1 MAEDGDGSQAITQYG
16 SFSSV
21 NRHSQDGYSAAT
33 LTSLAFDDDGVLSAV
48 YNNGQVKNVAQIA
61 IAKFDNNE
69 GLYKKG
75 KNLFKESYSS
85 GQATMGKPNEGGRGD
100 ILSKS
105 LELSNV
111 DIAHEF
117 VGLMTSQRNFSANA
131 KAVQTA
137 DQMLQE
143 VLNIKMKGKGGFNHN
158 YQALKILTVLE
169 KKYFDFD
176 GLNLTFETLDGIL
189 KHNGPITSVLPSYIQ
204 SFINFF
210 GGEKKS
216 QGSFEAQIAAICD
229 DIAYN
234 NNDIDDGLYAGLF
247 EIEEL
252 NELEIIKD
260 AFKKINLK
268 KSKEYRRIKYE
279 LIRKLINI
287 MVDDLIRNT
296 KQNIQNFKIKNCY
309 QILELDKPLV
319 IFGDEMKNKEKNLK
333 VFLKNKMYNHP
344 KVKTMNFKAKKI
356 VSDLFDLYIDEP
368 YLLPTSWRNF
378 KNENEKYVN
387 VSDYISGM
395 TDNYAINIHKKYF
408 DLYSH

>member
-1 MAEDGDGSQAITQYG
+1 MVQYSIFSTNYKSSKGRIFGEKDDPNRTCFMRDRDRIIHSSAFRRLKYKTQVFVHHEEDYFRT
-16 SFSSV
+16 
-21 NRHSQDGYSAAT
+21 R
-33 LTSLAFDDDGVLSAV
+33 LSH
-48 YNNGQVKNVAQIA
+48 
-61 IAKFDNNE
+61 
-69 GLYKKG
+69 
-75 KNLFKESYSS
+75 
-85 GQATMGKPNEGGRGD
+85 
-100 ILSKS
+100 S
-105 LELSNV
+105 LEVSQLSRSISKVFNIN
-111 DIAHEF
+111 DDLTESISLSHDLGHTPFGHAGE
-117 VGLMTSQRNFSANA
+117 
-131 KAVQTA
+131 
-137 DQMLQE
+137 E
-143 VLNIKMKGKGGFNHN
+143 VLNKKMKGKGGFNHN

-169 KKYFDFD
+169 KKYLDFD

-204 SFINFF
+204 NFINFF

-260 AFKKINLK
+260 ALKKINLK
-268 KSKEYRRIKYE
+268 KSKEFRRIKYE

-296 KQNIQNFKIKNCY
+296 KQNILNFKIKNCNE
-309 QILELDKPLV
+309 ILELDKPLV
-319 IFGDEMKNKEKNLK
+319 IFGDEMKNKEKKLK

-368 YLLPTSWRNF
+368 YLLPTGWRNF

>member
-1 MAEDGDGSQAITQYG
+1 MAQYSIFSTNYKSSKGRVFFEKEDPNRTCFMRDRDRIIHSSAFRRLKYKTQVFVHHEEDY
-16 SFSSV
+16 F
-21 NRHSQDGYSAAT
+21 RT
-33 LTSLAFDDDGVLSAV
+33 RLSH
-48 YNNGQVKNVAQIA
+48 
-61 IAKFDNNE
+61 
-69 GLYKKG
+69 
-75 KNLFKESYSS
+75 
-85 GQATMGKPNEGGRGD
+85 
-100 ILSKS
+100 S
-105 LELSNV
+105 LEVSQLSRSISKVFNIN
-111 DIAHEF
+111 DDLTESISLSHDLGHTPFGHAGE
-117 VGLMTSQRNFSANA
+117 
-131 KAVQTA
+131 
-137 DQMLQE
+137 E
-143 VLNIKMKGKGGFNHN
+143 VLNNKMKGKGGFNHN

-169 KKYFDFD
+169 KKYLDFD

-189 KHNGPITSVLPSYIQ
+189 KHNGPINSVLPSYIQ

-247 EIEEL
+247 VIEEL

-260 AFKKINLK
+260 ALKKINLK

-309 QILELDKPLV
+309 EILELDKPLV
-319 IFGDEMKNKEKNLK
+319 VFGDEMKNKEKKLK

-368 YLLPTSWRNF
+368 YLLPSGWRNF

>member
-1 MAEDGDGSQAITQYG
+1 MVQY
-16 SFSSV
+16 SIFST
-21 NRHSQDGYSAAT
+21 N
-33 LTSLAFDDDGVLSAV
+33 
-48 YNNGQVKNVAQIA
+48 
-61 IAKFDNNE
+61 
-69 GLYKKG
+69 YK
-75 KNLFKESYSS
+75 
-85 GQATMGKPNEGGRGD
+85 
-100 ILSKS
+100 LSKGRIFLEKDDPNRTCFMRDRDRIIHSSAFRRLKYKTQVFVHHEEDYFRTRLSHS
-105 LELSNV
+105 LEVSQLSRSISKVFNIN
-111 DIAHEF
+111 DDLTESISLSHDLGHTPFGHAGE
-117 VGLMTSQRNFSANA
+117 
-131 KAVQTA
+131 
-137 DQMLQE
+137 E
-143 VLNIKMKGKGGFNHN
+143 VLNNKMKGKGGFNHN

-169 KKYFDFD
+169 KKYLDFD

-189 KHNGPITSVLPSYIQ
+189 KHNGPITSILPSYIEN
-204 SFINFF
+204 FINFF
-210 GGEKKS
+210 GGKKKS

-252 NELEIIKD
+252 NELEIIKE
-260 AFKKINLK
+260 ALKKINLK
-268 KSKEYRRIKYE
+268 KSKEYKRIKYE

-296 KQNIQNFKIKNCY
+296 KQNIQNFKIKNCN
-309 QILELDKPLV
+309 QILELDQPLV

-356 VSDLFDLYIDEP
+356 VSNLFDLYIDEP
-368 YLLPTSWRNF
+368 YLLPNGWRNF

>member
-1 MAEDGDGSQAITQYG
+1 MVQYSIFSTNYKSSKGRVFCEKEDPNRTCFMRDRDRIIHSSAFRRLKYKTQVFVHHEEDY
-16 SFSSV
+16 F
-21 NRHSQDGYSAAT
+21 RT
-33 LTSLAFDDDGVLSAV
+33 RLSH
-48 YNNGQVKNVAQIA
+48 
-61 IAKFDNNE
+61 
-69 GLYKKG
+69 
-75 KNLFKESYSS
+75 
-85 GQATMGKPNEGGRGD
+85 
-100 ILSKS
+100 S
-105 LELSNV
+105 LEVSQLSRSISKVFNIN
-111 DIAHEF
+111 DDLTESISLSHDLGHTPFGHAGE
-117 VGLMTSQRNFSANA
+117 
-131 KAVQTA
+131 
-137 DQMLQE
+137 E
-143 VLNIKMKGKGGFNHN
+143 VLNKKMKGKGGFNHN

-169 KKYFDFD
+169 KKYLDFD

-204 SFINFF
+204 NFINFF
-210 GGEKKS
+210 GGKKKS

-260 AFKKINLK
+260 ALKKINLK

-296 KQNIQNFKIKNCY
+296 KQNIQNFKIKNCNE
-309 QILELDKPLV
+309 ILELDKPLV

-368 YLLPTSWRNF
+368 YLLPSGWRNF

>member
-1 MAEDGDGSQAITQYG
+1 MAQYSIFSTNYKSSKGRVFFEKEDPNRTCFMRDRDRIIHSSAFRRLKYKTQVFVHHEEDY
-16 SFSSV
+16 F
-21 NRHSQDGYSAAT
+21 RT
-33 LTSLAFDDDGVLSAV
+33 RLSH
-48 YNNGQVKNVAQIA
+48 
-61 IAKFDNNE
+61 
-69 GLYKKG
+69 
-75 KNLFKESYSS
+75 
-85 GQATMGKPNEGGRGD
+85 
-100 ILSKS
+100 S
-105 LELSNV
+105 LEVSQLSRSISKVFNIN
-111 DIAHEF
+111 DDLTESISLSHDLGHTPFGHAGE
-117 VGLMTSQRNFSANA
+117 
-131 KAVQTA
+131 
-137 DQMLQE
+137 E
-143 VLNIKMKGKGGFNHN
+143 VLNKKMKGKGGFNHN

-169 KKYFDFD
+169 KKYLDFD

-189 KHNGPITSVLPSYIQ
+189 KHNGPIKSVLPSYIQ

-210 GGEKKS
+210 GGEKKT

-260 AFKKINLK
+260 ALKKINLK

-309 QILELDKPLV
+309 EILELDKPLV
-319 IFGDEMKNKEKNLK
+319 VFGDEMKNKEKKLK

-368 YLLPTSWRNF
+368 YLLPSGWRNF
-378 KNENEKYVN
+378 KNKNEKYVN

>member
-1 MAEDGDGSQAITQYG
+1 MVQYSIFSTNYKSSKGRIFGEKDDPNRTCFMRDRDRIIHSSAFRRLKYKTQVFVHHEEDYFRT
-16 SFSSV
+16 
-21 NRHSQDGYSAAT
+21 R
-33 LTSLAFDDDGVLSAV
+33 LSH
-48 YNNGQVKNVAQIA
+48 
-61 IAKFDNNE
+61 
-69 GLYKKG
+69 
-75 KNLFKESYSS
+75 
-85 GQATMGKPNEGGRGD
+85 
-100 ILSKS
+100 S
-105 LELSNV
+105 LEVSQLSRSISKVFNIN
-111 DIAHEF
+111 DDLTESISLSHDLGHTPFGHAGE
-117 VGLMTSQRNFSANA
+117 
-131 KAVQTA
+131 
-137 DQMLQE
+137 E
-143 VLNIKMKGKGGFNHN
+143 VLNKKMKEKGGFNHN

-169 KKYFDFD
+169 KKYLDFD

-189 KHNGPITSVLPSYIQ
+189 KHNGPITSKLPSYIQ
-204 SFINFF
+204 NFINFF

-260 AFKKINLK
+260 ALKKINLK

-296 KQNIQNFKIKNCY
+296 KQNIQNFKIKNCNE
-309 QILELDKPLV
+309 ILELDKPLV

-368 YLLPTSWRNF
+368 YLLPTGWRNF

>member
-1 MAEDGDGSQAITQYG
+1 MAQYSIFSTNYKSSKGRVFFEKEDPNRTCFMRDRDRIIHSSAFRRLKYKTQVFVHHEEDY
-16 SFSSV
+16 F
-21 NRHSQDGYSAAT
+21 RT
-33 LTSLAFDDDGVLSAV
+33 RLSH
-48 YNNGQVKNVAQIA
+48 
-61 IAKFDNNE
+61 
-69 GLYKKG
+69 
-75 KNLFKESYSS
+75 
-85 GQATMGKPNEGGRGD
+85 
-100 ILSKS
+100 S
-105 LELSNV
+105 LEVSQLSRSISKVFNIN
-111 DIAHEF
+111 DDLTESISLSHDLGHTPFGHAGE
-117 VGLMTSQRNFSANA
+117 
-131 KAVQTA
+131 
-137 DQMLQE
+137 E
-143 VLNIKMKGKGGFNHN
+143 VLNKKMKGKGGFNHN

-169 KKYFDFD
+169 KKYLDFD

-189 KHNGPITSVLPSYIQ
+189 KHNGPIKSVLPSYIQ

-210 GGEKKS
+210 GGEKKT

-247 EIEEL
+247 VIEEL
-252 NELEIIKD
+252 NELEIVKD
-260 AFKKINLK
+260 ALKKINLK

-296 KQNIQNFKIKNCY
+296 KQNIQNFKIKNCNE
-309 QILELDKPLV
+309 ILELDKPLV

-368 YLLPTSWRNF
+368 YLLPTGWRNF

>member
-1 MAEDGDGSQAITQYG
+1 MVQYSIFSTNYKSSKGRVFFEKEDPNRTCFMRDRDRIIHSSAFRRLKYKTQVFVHHEEDY
-16 SFSSV
+16 F
-21 NRHSQDGYSAAT
+21 RT
-33 LTSLAFDDDGVLSAV
+33 RLSH
-48 YNNGQVKNVAQIA
+48 
-61 IAKFDNNE
+61 
-69 GLYKKG
+69 
-75 KNLFKESYSS
+75 
-85 GQATMGKPNEGGRGD
+85 
-100 ILSKS
+100 S
-105 LELSNV
+105 LEVSQLSRSISKVFNIN
-111 DIAHEF
+111 DDLTESISLSHDLGHTPFGHAGE
-117 VGLMTSQRNFSANA
+117 
-131 KAVQTA
+131 
-137 DQMLQE
+137 E
-143 VLNIKMKGKGGFNHN
+143 VLNKKMKGKGGFNHN

-169 KKYFDFD
+169 KKYLDFD

-189 KHNGPITSVLPSYIQ
+189 KHNGPITSVLPNYIQ
-204 SFINFF
+204 NFINFF

-260 AFKKINLK
+260 AMKKINLK

-296 KQNIQNFKIKNCY
+296 KQNIQNFKIKNCNE
-309 QILELDKPLV
+309 ILELDKPLV

-368 YLLPTSWRNF
+368 YLLPSGWRDF

-408 DLYSH
+408 DLYSN

>member
-1 MAEDGDGSQAITQYG
+1 MVQYSIFSTNYKSSKGRIFGEKDDPNRTCFMRDRDRIIHSSAFRRLKYKTQVFVHHEEDYFRT
-16 SFSSV
+16 
-21 NRHSQDGYSAAT
+21 R
-33 LTSLAFDDDGVLSAV
+33 LSH
-48 YNNGQVKNVAQIA
+48 
-61 IAKFDNNE
+61 
-69 GLYKKG
+69 
-75 KNLFKESYSS
+75 
-85 GQATMGKPNEGGRGD
+85 
-100 ILSKS
+100 S
-105 LELSNV
+105 LEVSQLSRSISKVFNIN
-111 DIAHEF
+111 DDLTESISLSHDLGHTPFGHAGE
-117 VGLMTSQRNFSANA
+117 
-131 KAVQTA
+131 
-137 DQMLQE
+137 E
-143 VLNIKMKGKGGFNHN
+143 VLNKKMKGKGGFNHN

-169 KKYFDFD
+169 KKYLDFD

-189 KHNGPITSVLPSYIQ
+189 KHNGPITSVLPNYIQ
-204 SFINFF
+204 NFINFF

-247 EIEEL
+247 EMEEL
-252 NELEIIKD
+252 NELDIIKD
-260 AFKKINLK
+260 ALKKINLK

-296 KQNIQNFKIKNCY
+296 KQNIQNFKIKNCNE
-309 QILELDKPLV
+309 ILELDKPLV

-368 YLLPTSWRNF
+368 YLLPTGWRNF

>member
-1 MAEDGDGSQAITQYG
+1 MVQYSIFSTNYKSSKGRIFGEKDDPNRTCFMRDRDRIIHSSAFRRLKYKTQVFVHHEEDYFRT
-16 SFSSV
+16 
-21 NRHSQDGYSAAT
+21 R
-33 LTSLAFDDDGVLSAV
+33 LSH
-48 YNNGQVKNVAQIA
+48 
-61 IAKFDNNE
+61 
-69 GLYKKG
+69 
-75 KNLFKESYSS
+75 
-85 GQATMGKPNEGGRGD
+85 
-100 ILSKS
+100 S
-105 LELSNV
+105 LEVSQLSRSISKVFNIN
-111 DIAHEF
+111 DDLTESISLSHDLGHTPFGHAGE
-117 VGLMTSQRNFSANA
+117 
-131 KAVQTA
+131 
-137 DQMLQE
+137 E
-143 VLNIKMKGKGGFNHN
+143 VLNKKMKGKGGFNHN

-169 KKYFDFD
+169 KKYLDFD

-204 SFINFF
+204 NFINFF
-210 GGEKKS
+210 GGEKNS

-260 AFKKINLK
+260 ALKKINLK
-268 KSKEYRRIKYE
+268 KSKEFRRIKYE

-296 KQNIQNFKIKNCY
+296 KQNILNFKIKNCNE
-309 QILELDKPLV
+309 ILELDKPLV
-319 IFGDEMKNKEKNLK
+319 IFGDEMKNKEKKLK

-368 YLLPTSWRNF
+368 YLLPTGWRNF
-378 KNENEKYVN
+378 KDENEKYVN

-395 TDNYAINIHKKYF
+395 TDNYAVNIHKKYF